1 MEVRSRRFVTLTSPY
16 ANLNLAVGNI
26 SGLVFYRLVSDRY
39 LKHKAARSGITK
51 PEYRL
56 PPMLAGAITLPAGFF
71 IYGWTAEYHIH
82 WIVPLIGTALIGCS
96 VVLTIVPTE
105 NYLVDV
111 YNVYST
117 PAVAAGVILRAILG
131 ALFPLAGPS
140 LYKDLGLG
148 WGNTVLGF
156 IAVAFIPALIL
167 LNAFWGANQKGT
179 KVSIGVVA
187 PMLEQVQSAASTRR
201 HPLSIVSQ
209 SPTLIFESPLQTL
222 G

>member
-1 MEVRSRRFVTLTSPY
+1 M
-16 ANLNLAVGNI
+16 GNI
-26 SGLVFYRLVSDRY
+26 SGLVFYGLVSDRY
-39 LKHKAARSGITK
+39 LKHKAARSGIAK
-51 PEYRL
+51 PEFRL
-56 PPMLAGAITLPAGFF
+56 PPMLVGAITLPAGFF
-71 IYGWTAEYHIH
+71 IYGWTANYHIH

-131 ALFPLAGPS
+131 ALFPLAGPP

-167 LNAFWGANQKGT
+167 LMHFGERIRKG
-179 KVSIGVVA
+179 
-187 PMLEQVQSAASTRR
+187 PRFQLD
-201 HPLSIVSQ
+201 L
-209 SPTLIFESPLQTL
+209 
-222 G
+222 